1 MFGSN
6 MYGIKEI
13 DVAGLHSLL
22 TEKKGVVLV
31 DVRSENEVAYGI
43 IEGAQHL
50 PLHLLPIKADE
61 INKDTNTIF
70 YCRTGARSAQ
80 ACAFMAAKGN
90 NNVYNLQGGIMAWMQ
105 SGLALAKVA

>member
-13 DVAGLHSLL
+13 DVAGLRSLL
-22 TEKKGVVLV
+22 SEKKGVVLV

-50 PLHLLPIKADE
+50 PLHLLPLKADE
-61 INKDTNTIF
+61 INKDANTIF

-80 ACAFMAAKGN
+80 ACAFMTAKGN

>member
-13 DVAGLHSLL
+13 DVNGLYALL
-22 TEKKGVVLV
+22 SEKKNIALI
-31 DVRSENEVAYGI
+31 DVRSDNEVAYGV

-50 PLHLLPIKADE
+50 PLHLLPLKGDE
-61 INKDTNTIF
+61 LDKDTHTIF
-70 YCRTGARSAQ
+70 YCRSGARSAQ
-80 ACAFMAAKGN
+80 ACAFMAAKGY

-105 SGLALAKVA
+105 SGQPLAKVA

>member
-13 DVAGLHSLL
+13 DVAGLYSLL
-22 TEKKGVVLV
+22 SEKKKIALV
-31 DVRSENEVAYGI
+31 DVRSDNEVAYGV

-61 INKDTNTIF
+61 LDKETHTIF
-70 YCRTGARSAQ
+70 YCRSGARSAQ
-80 ACAFMAAKGN
+80 ACAFMAAKGH

-105 SGLALAKVA
+105 SGQPLAKVA

>member
-6 MYGIKEI
+6 MFGIKEI
-13 DVAGLHSLL
+13 DAAGLHSLL
-22 TEKKGVVLV
+22 SEKNNLALV
-31 DVRSENEVAYGI
+31 DVRSENEVAYGV
-43 IEGAQHL
+43 IEGALHL

-61 INKDTNTIF
+61 LDKDVHTIF

-80 ACAFMAAKGN
+80 ACAFMAAKGHD
-90 NNVYNLQGGIMAWMQ
+90 NVYNLRGGIIAWTQ

>member
-6 MYGIKEI
+6 MYGFKEI

-22 TEKKGVVLV
+22 SEKKKIALI
-31 DVRSENEVAYGI
+31 DVRSDNEVAYGV

-61 INKDTNTIF
+61 LDKDVQTIF
-70 YCRTGARSAQ
+70 YCRSGARSAQ
-80 ACAFMAAKGN
+80 ACAFMAAKGYGN
-90 NNVYNLQGGIMAWMQ
+90 MYNLQGGIMAWVQ
-105 SGLALAKVA
+105 SGLGLAKVA